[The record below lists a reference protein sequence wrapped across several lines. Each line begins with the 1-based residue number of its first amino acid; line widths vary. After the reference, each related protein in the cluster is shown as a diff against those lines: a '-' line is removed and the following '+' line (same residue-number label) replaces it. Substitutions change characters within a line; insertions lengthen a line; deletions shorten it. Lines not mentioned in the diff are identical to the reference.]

1 MTGASGVV
9 SATPT
14 RRRPGA
20 PAARTAAGARASAT
34 AARVGLLVLAG
45 TGAWLAFAAASDGA
59 IVDTSSAA
67 EPDWARGLLRVG
79 LPGLNDVSLS
89 LLLLAMLAG
98 YAAAVAWAG
107 TLPER
112 PALSVVLGLIVLF
125 GLAPPL
131 LSSDVFGYVAYARLD
146 VLHGINPYLHGPIA
160 APHDAALPLVY
171 WRHAASP
178 YGPLFTLLSLPAG
191 AVSIAAAVWSV
202 KIATTLA
209 CLLAVVLVAR
219 AAPAYGRSPLRS
231 ALLVGGNPLL
241 LAYGVGG
248 AHNDVVVMAV
258 AAAGILLLA
267 RERRPASGA
276 AALVLAT
283 GLKVT
288 GGLLLPF
295 ALAASA
301 ERRRFT
307 AGAIAAGGVALALT
321 VAVFGTKL
329 GGTIGRIAT
338 DRAFAVPWSGPY
350 AVGRLLG
357 TGLTSGVRV
366 GCAAAALAS
375 GGACLWRVHRGAD
388 WLGMAAAAG
397 LAVMCAIPSLTPWY
411 VAWVLPAAAL
421 ARGRW
426 VPAAMVF
433 ATGLI
438 IFTRLPILG
447 FAAY

>member
-1 MTGASGVV
+1 M
-9 SATPT
+9 
-14 RRRPGA
+14 
-20 PAARTAAGARASAT
+20 
-34 AARVGLLVLAG
+34 LAG

-67 EPDWARGLLRVG
+67 EPDWARGLLPAG

-98 YAAAVAWAG
+98 YAAAVVWAG

-112 PALSVVLGLIVLF
+112 PTFGVLLGLIVLF

-146 VLHGINPYLHGPIA
+146 VRHAINPYLHGPIA
-160 APHDAALPLVY
+160 APHDAALPLVH

-202 KIATTLA
+202 KIVTTLA
-209 CLLAVVLVAR
+209 CLLAVLMVAR

-248 AHNDVVVMAV
+248 AHNDILVMAV
-258 AAAGILLLA
+258 SAAAILLLA
-267 RERRPASGA
+267 RERRPMSGG

-307 AGAIAAGGVALALT
+307 AGAVAAGLVGLALT
-321 VAVFGTKL
+321 VAVFGTEL

-357 TGLTSGVRV
+357 TGLTGGVRV
-366 GCAAAALAS
+366 GCTAAALACA
-375 GGACLWRVHRGAD
+375 GACLWWVHRGAD

-421 ARGRW
+421 ARSRW

-433 ATGLI
+433 ATALI
-438 IFTRLPILG
+438 LFTRLPILG